1 MIIDGMDQSHSK
13 LPYLGSQ
20 GGFGNHS
27 VSQGIYGVLVHG
39 VGVTLYRTLE
49 TVHKGANLVIFCIIS
64 EIDKFR
70 MRNGG

>member
-27 VSQGIYGVLVHG
+27 LSQGIYGVLVHG
-39 VGVTLYRTLE
+39 VGVTL
-49 TVHKGANLVIFCIIS
+49 
-64 EIDKFR
+64 
-70 MRNGG
+70 